1 MISARYTWAETKS
14 STDLGQSAL
23 DSGGVYTPT
32 LPQESSFNGKNV
44 NQSFALSWTAVPV
57 TNVDTRVYYSWT
69 KLDKK
74 SNIVEF
80 GNAETQPL
88 TGGVGCGSVPGL
100 SPNTFVDGN
109 CTTDLFNYTKN
120 NVGFDV
126 WWRFA
131 RGQRL
136 GFGYD
141 YNNLDQTRVDYDKS
155 HWNRLWVEYKNTML
169 DTVSGRLK
177 YQYLKRD
184 STLNYSNAGLSPNDP
199 NYLLPFTSAFDMQSS
214 TTNQVK
220 LYLDYSP
227 LPLLGFSFEGNWA
240 KQDFDD
246 HTYGRTNSERQGYFL
261 SANWGDASKLLLS
274 AFGSWEETKYPSD
287 HRYINTVAGGPT
299 PPPGFCTTANPNC
312 YSPTAFPNSGSYNWS
327 SATKD
332 QTYDRRRA
340 RLAGESGADAEGV
353 VSVCEQQRQLLRRR
367 TPPQHGRWPRG
378 FGQPLNTRTSTPPSS
393 SHST

>member
-1 MISARYTWAETKS
+1 M
-14 STDLGQSAL
+14 
-23 DSGGVYTPT
+23 
-32 LPQESSFNGKNV
+32 
-44 NQSFALSWTAVPV
+44 
-57 TNVDTRVYYSWT
+57 TNVDTRVYYYWT
-69 KLDKK
+69 KLDNK
-74 SNIVEF
+74 SNVVEF
-80 GNAETQPL
+80 GDAPTQPL
-88 TGGVGCGSVPGL
+88 PSGIACGSVPGL
-100 SPNTFVDGN
+100 SPNTFVGGN
-109 CTTDLFNYTKN
+109 CETDLFNYTKN

-184 STLNYSNAGLSPNDP
+184 STSNYSNAGVSPNDP
-199 NYLLPFTSAFDMQSS
+199 NYLLPFTSAFDLQSS

-227 LPLLGFSFEGNWA
+227 MPLLGFSFEGNWA

-261 SANWGDASKLLLS
+261 SANWGNASKLLLS
-274 AFGSWEETKYPSD
+274 AFGSWE
-287 HRYINTVAGGPT
+287 
-299 PPPGFCTTANPNC
+299 
-312 YSPTAFPNSGSYNWS
+312 
-327 SATKD
+327 
-332 QTYDRRRA
+332 
-340 RLAGESGADAEGV
+340 
-353 VSVCEQQRQLLRRR
+353 
-367 TPPQHGRWPRG
+367 
-378 FGQPLNTRTSTPPSS
+378 
-393 SHST
+393 